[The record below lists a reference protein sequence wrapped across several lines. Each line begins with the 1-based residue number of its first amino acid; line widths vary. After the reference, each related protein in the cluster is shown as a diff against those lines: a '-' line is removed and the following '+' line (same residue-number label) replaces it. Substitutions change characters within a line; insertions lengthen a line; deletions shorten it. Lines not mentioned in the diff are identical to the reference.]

1 MGKQRDQKRYPE
13 FHATQQLREVHRAAE
28 IYMQATGN
36 RVVFDALQAA
46 LDEVEKWEGPNS
58 YSKCKECGCRIPKGR
73 NYCGLDCAETAGAIP
88 PK

>member
-1 MGKQRDQKRYPE
+1 MGKQQDQKRYPE

-36 RVVFDALQAA
+36 RVVFNALQTA
-46 LDEVEKWEGPNS
+46 LTEAEKWEHSGS
-58 YSKCKECGCRIPKGR
+58 YSECKECGCRISKGR
-73 NYCGLDCAETAGAIP
+73 NYCGLDCAETAGAIE